1 MNKSRFLDIIGHW
14 HGKRIGVIGD
24 IMLDEYIMG
33 KVTRISPEAPVPIVE
48 MEQEFSVLGGAGN
61 VANNIKSLGGEVILF
76 GVIGND
82 EGGKKIL
89 NLLRERKIMEELII
103 DENRPTTTKTR
114 IIALNQ
120 QVVRVDREKKESIS
134 QEIEEKIINSL
145 ENKIKNLDG
154 IVISDYLKGVLT
166 FNLTQKIIRLAK
178 KEGKF
183 IIVDPKGRD
192 YSKYLGATLITPN
205 EKEAQI
211 ATNSDENFNIK
222 EIAEKLFDI
231 VKGDGVLITRGEKG
245 MFLYQAESQVFIPAL
260 ASQVR
265 DVTGAGDTVVATL
278 ALALSGG
285 ANLLEASILSNLS
298 ASITVRKLGTAVVT
312 PEELKQIL
320 PEKLELKDGWIFFK

>member
-134 QEIEEKIINSL
+134 QEIEEKIIKSL

-166 FNLTQKIIRLAK
+166 FSLTQKIIRLAK